1 MWYNTVFSWCL
12 SLIAINFN
20 WSTQPWSISQ
30 WKSLPWNFR
39 NHFWHVQ
46 SITAPS
52 LYTAQTFSC
61 ISVVFTFPAII
72 KHNGWKCCFF
82 FPYVLSIKM
91 ATPKL
96 TNLLSFF
103 LCTLIGQLSQYNPTI
118 VLNEVRQLSA
128 TRVNLQKNW
137 TKVLANPR
145 EWSVSGWFCPYCMF
159 QCIKWCECI

>member
-1 MWYNTVFSWCL
+1 MSQFDCYQLQLVYPTVEYQPVKISTMKL
-12 SLIAINFN
+12 QKPLLTRLI
-20 WSTQPWSISQ
+20 
-30 WKSLPWNFR
+30 
-39 NHFWHVQ
+39 NH
-46 SITAPS
+46 S
-52 LYTAQTFSC
+52 TFSIHC
-61 ISVVFTFPAII
+61 TNIFLHFGCVFTFPAII
-72 KHNGWKCCFF
+72 KHNGWKRCFF